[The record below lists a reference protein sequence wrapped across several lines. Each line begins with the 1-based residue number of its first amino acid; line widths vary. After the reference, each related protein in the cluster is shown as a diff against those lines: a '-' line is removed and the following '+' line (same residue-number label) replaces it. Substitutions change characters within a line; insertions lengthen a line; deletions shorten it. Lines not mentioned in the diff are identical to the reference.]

1 MLEFFTFGNVK
12 GVNLIISFNKIFNFS
27 FWLYGEWV
35 DVVIDDRLP
44 TSKFNKKLVF
54 MHSDETSE
62 FWSALLEK
70 AYAKF
75 YGSYE
80 FLRGG
85 NTCEAQEDFT
95 GGGKKYYPT

>member
-1 MLEFFTFGNVK
+1 MNQHS
-12 GVNLIISFNKIFNFS
+12 LIFR
-27 FWLYGEWV
+27 FWHYGEWV
-35 DVVIDDRLP
+35 HVVIDDRLP
-44 TSKFNKKLVF
+44 TSKYNKKLVF
-54 MHSDETSE
+54 MHSTAITE

-75 YGSYE
+75 YGSFD

-95 GGGKKYYPT
+95 GGGKKFNLFLIQKLIFLNFSSR